1 MPKVSI
7 ITALYNRSRYLRPRA
22 QSILQQ
28 TFRDF
33 EWIVIDDHSTDDT
46 FERFDRLTRSDRRVL
61 ALRNAANIGQG
72 PTTRKAFELARGDYV
87 YLTDDDDLCEPTFLE
102 RMVALLDARPDV
114 GLAYCGHRYIDG
126 RGGTWN
132 GWPPRRQ
139 SPWRSG
145 AAEFRA
151 LLRCCHIQSPCSII
165 RRVAAERAG
174 VFRTFVPP
182 SYVDYHLCLKT
193 CLAADVAFVAEPLVA
208 YRIHADQATR
218 LNLARADF
226 LARQE
231 MDSFDLVEDLFAHL
245 PDDRGALA
253 GLRSEGLWYAAER
266 LRPFFRLMRRLG
278 QVDNARALQ
287 AVVRRRVPDYPL
299 ARLDPGPVGAIGP
312 ALQETLVRALR
323 RATYRPPAPGWASD
337 VERPA
342 ATAGRRRSAGLASA
356 GLPQADA
363 PRAFGQHR
371 RLCP

>member
-7 ITALYNRSRYLRPRA
+7 ITALYNRSRFLRPRA
-22 QSILQQ
+22 QSILRQ

-46 FERFDRLTRSDRRVL
+46 FERFERLTRSDRRVL

-102 RMVALLDARPDV
+102 RMVTLLDARPDV
-114 GLAYCGHRYIDG
+114 GLAYCGLRHVDG
-126 RGGTWN
+126 RGGTWV
-132 GWPPRRQ
+132 GLPPRRQ

-151 LLRCCHIQSPCSII
+151 LLRWRHIQSPCSII
-165 RRVAAERAG
+165 RRAAAERAG

-193 CLAADVAFVAEPLVA
+193 CLAADVAFVAEPLAA

-226 LARQE
+226 VARQE

-245 PDDRGALA
+245 PDDPGALA

-278 QVDNARALQ
+278 LVDNAR
-287 AVVRRRVPDYPL
+287 V
-299 ARLDPGPVGAIGP
+299 ARGGRPPPGPGLPPGP
-312 ALQETLVRALR
+312 ARSRAGR
-323 RATYRPPAPGWASD
+323 RDRAGAAGDPRARPQAGDLHAAGAGRASD
-337 VERPA
+337 VERPV
-342 ATAGRRRSAGLASA
+342 ATAGLRRAAGLAAAGSA
-356 GLPQADA
+356 PWG
-363 PRAFGQHR
+363 RTGAFDERR
-371 RLCP
+371 RLRP

>member
-72 PTTRKAFELARGDYV
+72 PTTRKAVELARGDYV

-165 RRVAAERAG
+165 RRAAAERAG

-226 LARQE
+226 LARQ
-231 MDSFDLVEDLFAHL
+231 
-245 PDDRGALA
+245 A
-253 GLRSEGLWYAAER
+253 GLLRSGR
-266 LRPFFRLMRRLG
+266 
-278 QVDNARALQ
+278 
-287 AVVRRRVPDYPL
+287 
-299 ARLDPGPVGAIGP
+299 GPVRAPARRPGSARGP
-312 ALQETLVRALR
+312 EERGPLVRCR
-323 RATYRPPAPGWASD
+323 TPAPL
-337 VERPA
+337 R
-342 ATAGRRRSAGLASA
+342 
-356 GLPQADA
+356 QADA
-363 PRAFGQHR
+363 APGSGRQRAGTSRRSSAAGFRTTPWPGSIPGRSAPSGRPSRRPSCAPSAGDLPAAGAGLGERCRATGGHGRPAQVGRLCCGGLAPGDRTGAFGQHR